1 MIALPIIST
10 NAPRMSEPQRP
21 IETLSKIP
29 STTISARTLMP
40 QRTSS
45 RTTQMTGG
53 SLTAAKGGRA
63 QNSFWSFMAAP
74 MSPLIF
80 NLPVI

>member
-1 MIALPIIST
+1 
-10 NAPRMSEPQRP
+10 MSDPQRP

-29 STTISARTLMP
+29 STTINASTLMP

-45 RTTQMTGG
+45 RASRITGG
-53 SLTAAKGGRA
+53 SLTSAYEGGA

-74 MSPLIF
+74 MSPLILSF
-80 NLPVI
+80 PVM